1 MDNSAIPLT
10 AANENCLDQDK
21 LKSQEVVAKTLDH
34 SPGRTSVKSFK
45 ATVAPK
51 ASSKSIPKLKDN
63 KSPKSTTK
71 NGNKSQTSLVKNED
85 RLHTS
90 VIPTKKTPSPVANK
104 SPNTI
109 KSQAKSKIP
118 FMKKSPSSSS
128 NTNSISTAQNVAKK
142 LPPQSGKI
150 PQQKLTAEMKAL
162 DIKQQHL
169 MNSKSKTSQSRSSSP
184 QLNKTPSSISKS
196 SFITSSPTVQQKKRI
211 AKNQTARSN
220 SETPV
225 SVANKRSASNISTR
239 STPCPKSKEMHE
251 TNLRKMI
258 STAGDH
264 NKMEKLDSD
273 IKPQEAKNLKELPEE
288 LVNDKSAESLNE
300 FKTKINMYMDQWFSP
315 FKEELNVCDKNNLQN
330 IEKFQKK
337 LEELQILQ
345 SNDILALIDDM
356 SAVTKDN
363 CDVEMINL
371 KRKLEESNKALR
383 NLEEKYNDLSRQYEE
398 EVGKWERDLKEKS
411 RLDLGE
417 IKELQKKLKMQ
428 EKLTKSTI
436 QNVEKEKE
444 NLLAEKSS
452 LQEELNTC
460 RESLNNTN
468 AKFQT
473 MEQQLNH
480 LKKELKL
487 KSETIKKFES
497 DLESK
502 KKLEINLKEMS
513 NKLEELEAKVKS
525 KTHNEC
531 VEHLKQISELTNK
544 INCLESE
551 NQAKLQEKDKLEQE
565 LNDLRNVNKKLQQT
579 ELKLQDLQKEYEAK
593 ANTSE
598 LVPDYSKEVQ
608 LEFAKF
614 RQSEV
619 EKRREIDK
627 LKVELSKAQFNMC
640 QLEQQIQRDQQLLE
654 VRSDLINS
662 LQSNEKTHRIH
673 IEELF
678 AQVGEKNSTINEL
691 NRELQAKSEEFRN
704 LFTTLSAKQMEVANQ
719 EHIIKLLEES
729 NERSQMLRVKQ
740 EEKIGRME
748 EELTH
753 LKQTIAIY
761 QTNILSGK
769 NGKHLLFSPV
779 LPPSNVDYN
788 ENFYYYA
795 SQRKRKRQVD
805 INVKK
810 YEA

>member
-1 MDNSAIPLT
+1 M
-10 AANENCLDQDK
+10 
-21 LKSQEVVAKTLDH
+21 QE
-34 SPGRTSVKSFK
+34 G
-45 ATVAPK
+45 
-51 ASSKSIPKLKDN
+51 
-63 KSPKSTTK
+63 
-71 NGNKSQTSLVKNED
+71 
-85 RLHTS
+85 
-90 VIPTKKTPSPVANK
+90 VIA
-104 SPNTI
+104 
-109 KSQAKSKIP
+109 
-118 FMKKSPSSSS
+118 
-128 NTNSISTAQNVAKK
+128 
-142 LPPQSGKI
+142 
-150 PQQKLTAEMKAL
+150 
-162 DIKQQHL
+162 
-169 MNSKSKTSQSRSSSP
+169 
-184 QLNKTPSSISKS
+184 
-196 SFITSSPTVQQKKRI
+196 
-211 AKNQTARSN
+211 
-220 SETPV
+220 
-225 SVANKRSASNISTR
+225 SASNISTR
-239 STPCPKSKEMHE
+239 STPCPKGKEMHE

-264 NKMEKLDSD
+264 NKMEKLDFDKKSQLNNL
-273 IKPQEAKNLKELPEE
+273 PQEIEKTKELPGET
-288 LVNDKSAESLNE
+288 VNDKSAESISE
-300 FKTKINMYMDQWFSP
+300 FKTKINIYMDQWFSP
-315 FKEELNVCDKNNLQN
+315 FKKELNVCDKNNLQD
-330 IEKFQKK
+330 IEKFKEK

-345 SNDILALIDDM
+345 ANDILSLIDDL
-356 SAVTKDN
+356 SAVTKQN
-363 CDVEMINL
+363 CDVEMVNL

-383 NLEEKYNDLSRQYEE
+383 NLEEKYKDLSSRYEE
-398 EVGKWERDLKEKS
+398 EVGKWERELEEK
-411 RLDLGE
+411 RKLDLGE

-428 EKLTKSTI
+428 EKQTKATL
-436 QNVEKEKE
+436 QTVEKEKE
-444 NLLAEKSS
+444 HLLAEKTS
-452 LQEELNTC
+452 LQEDLNAC
-460 RESLNNTN
+460 RESVSNTN
-468 AKFQT
+468 AKLQT

-480 LKKELKL
+480 LKRELKT
-487 KSETIKKFES
+487 KAETIKKLEN

-502 KKLEINLKEMS
+502 KKLEINFKEMS
-513 NKLEELEAKVKS
+513 SKLEELEAKVRSKS
-525 KTHNEC
+525 HNEC

-551 NQAKLQEKDKLEQE
+551 REAKLGEKDKLEQE
-565 LNDLRNVNKKLQQT
+565 LHDLRNVNEKLQQT
-579 ELKLQDLQKEYEAK
+579 ELKLRDLQKEYEAK
-593 ANTSE
+593 DKDNSE

-614 RQSEV
+614 RQSEM

-673 IEELF
+673 MEELF
-678 AQVGEKNSTINEL
+678 AQVGEKNTTINEL

-704 LFTTLSAKQMEVANQ
+704 LFTNLSAKQMEVANQ

-769 NGKHLLFSPV
+769 SAKHLLFSPV

-810 YEA
+810 YET